1 MRLNLMGATELTKI
15 GRFPFGWALSFTQS
29 QLVLLFP
36 SVSSPFISRI
46 YFSFRAQ
53 ARIWY

>member
-1 MRLNLMGATELTKI
+1 MRLNLMGATALTKI

-29 QLVLLFP
+29 QLVLSFP